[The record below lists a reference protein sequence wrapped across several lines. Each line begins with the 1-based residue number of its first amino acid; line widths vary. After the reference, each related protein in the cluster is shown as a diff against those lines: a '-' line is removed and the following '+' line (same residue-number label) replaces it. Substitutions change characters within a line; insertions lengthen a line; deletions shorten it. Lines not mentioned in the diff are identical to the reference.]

1 MDNQTNTDFSSTP
14 VTTDDQTNQ
23 VIDSLDEVASTT
35 ENNLSNTNQDDT
47 TFKPEAFQAPAAA
60 AATIPTPS
68 FSSSTPTNTGTDLAE
83 LKKKA
88 LNELSPLVQ
97 LLDQEPSDKFKTL
110 MMMIQASDDQSL
122 IPQAYEAASK
132 ITNDKEKAQA
142 LLDVVNEI
150 NYFSQTPTTTN

>member
-1 MDNQTNTDFSSTP
+1 M
-14 VTTDDQTNQ
+14 DDQTNTSFGATQ
-23 VIDSLDEVASTT
+23 PVDNTQTEQTNQILENLNEVAPV
-35 ENNLSNTNQDDT
+35 ENNVLNTDQDDT
-47 TFKPEAFQAPAAA
+47 AFKPEAFEP
-60 AATIPTPS
+60 TSIPTPTLN
-68 FSSSTPTNTGTDLAE
+68 SSSSDTLTNSSDLAE

-132 ITNDKEKAQA
+132 ISNDKEKAQA

-150 NYFSQTPTTTN
+150 NYFSQTPATT

>member
-1 MDNQTNTDFSSTP
+1 M
-14 VTTDDQTNQ
+14 DDQTNTGFGATQ
-23 VIDSLDEVASTT
+23 PVDNSQTDQTNQILDNLSEVAPA
-35 ENNLSNTNQDDT
+35 ENNTLNTDQEDT
-47 TFKPEAFQAPAAA
+47 TFKPEAFEPAA
-60 AATIPTPS
+60 IPTPS
-68 FSSSTPTNTGTDLAE
+68 LSSSPSLSPSSSTDLAE

-132 ITNDKEKAQA
+132 ISNDKEKAQA

-150 NYFSQTPTTTN
+150 NYFSQTPATT